1 MHCPLGEMIA
11 DFFTKTLQGVY
22 FQKFRNFIMNYYPTT
37 NSLSDHRSVL
47 GNEDGYWTKVERR
60 TDQKVRFGDERT
72 NQNERSRRS
81 MSPKV
86 RARRSLQTRIITSQ

>member
-1 MHCPLGEMIA
+1 MIA
-11 DFFTKTLQGVY
+11 NFFTKPLQGVD

-47 GNEDGYWTKVERR
+47 GNEDGDWTKVEQR

-72 NQNERSRRS
+72 NQNERSRQS
-81 MSPKV
+81 MSSKV
-86 RARRSLQTRIITSQ
+86 RTR